1 MDKPLSPLSISTLN
15 NLVNDR
21 LLARFSE
28 RLGLIDYIRWESD
41 DSQQVAENIRQ
52 QQRKFPELKIAPS
65 PAHVFV
71 IAPSCGFCRRRVRL
85 NGGYA
90 ARRMQPAAQ

>member
-41 DSQQVAENIRQ
+41 DSQQVAENIRPPLV
-52 QQRKFPELKIAPS
+52 KGTSA
-65 PAHVFV
+65 
-71 IAPSCGFCRRRVRL
+71 
-85 NGGYA
+85 
-90 ARRMQPAAQ
+90 AAQIA

>member
-15 NLVNDR
+15 NLVDDR

-41 DSQQVAENIRQ
+41 DSQQVAENIR
-52 QQRKFPELKIAPS
+52 PPL
-65 PAHVFV
+65 V
-71 IAPSCGFCRRRVRL
+71 
-85 NGGYA
+85 NGTSA
-90 ARRMQPAAQ
+90 AAQIP